1 MRRFIYIFIL
11 SALYGFI
18 LSGCATRKVK
28 EREYVTIRDTIIT
41 PPVVKLDTI
50 TQFND
55 RVIYLKDSTKQMF
68 VTIERLKNN
77 YIRVKAECEPK
88 KIIVPITKTIV
99 KSKQVIVESFFW
111 KRVSLLLLL
120 VIGVF
125 VIYTKLLQKRI

>member
-1 MRRFIYIFIL
+1 MRRFISIFIL

-18 LSGCATRKVK
+18 LSGCFARKVK
-28 EREYVTIRDTIIT
+28 QTEYVTVKDTIIT

-77 YIRVKAECEPK
+77 YIRVKAECEPR
-88 KIIVPITKTIV
+88 KIIVPVTTTITKTKEVIV
-99 KSKQVIVESFFW
+99 KNLFW
-111 KRVSLLLLL
+111 KYVSLGL
-120 VIGVF
+120 ISFIVF
-125 VIYTKLLQKRI
+125 FIVKGILPKI

>member
-1 MRRFIYIFIL
+1 M
-11 SALYGFI
+11 ALYGFI
-18 LSGCATRKVK
+18 LSGCYTRKIK

-111 KRVSLLLLL
+111 KRVSLVLLL
-120 VIGVF
+120 VIGVY
-125 VIYTKLLQKRI
+125 VIYAKLLPKGV

>member
-1 MRRFIYIFIL
+1 MRRFISIFIL

-18 LSGCATRKVK
+18 LSGCFARKVK
-28 EREYVTIRDTIIT
+28 QTEYVTIKDTIIT
-41 PPVVKLDTI
+41 PPIVKLDTV

-125 VIYTKLLQKRI
+125 VIYTKLLPKRI

>member
-1 MRRFIYIFIL
+1 MRRFTYIFIL

-50 TQFND
+50 TEFND

-111 KRVSLLLLL
+111 KRISLLLLL

-125 VIYTKLLQKRI
+125 VIYTKLLPKRI